1 MAVPTGQKSLAQI
14 NSEVTS
20 VNSESLNTLTNNA
33 IAYTGGNSTV
43 VTNNLSA
50 TPNSMDEFSGYVHT
64 QTQGLTYTQN
74 RRHSTNASNPAFQ
87 QSSADVYCIMG
98 HNLTRYNI
106 KINWSTTTGKYTIY
120 GQKVTGT
127 TTTYSTSG
135 SGSSVGTSL
144 FTIGTVQVPSPYT
157 TNNVDQIKLNHSQ
170 TTWNTAYFDMFVNTD
185 FLTISNH
192 TYPTP
197 DSFITANGNSVNYG
211 VSHRYDGQKEE
222 GFSSSHQRTD
232 YWSLTFRRS
241 GYYDYTTPTF
251 GVKTIHTY
259 VRQCGGGFSC
269 LHEDMK
275 VWLKGKNNL
284 DFTPVKEVKVG
295 DMVRTKDGQ
304 YTKVTKVITDHMRE
318 GYYTLLDGLKIT
330 GDHPI
335 VPHRYENEITPELP
349 WVRVDECN
357 LPKEYI
363 EGPVPTVYIET
374 EAGHMHTYW
383 QQPNSNDRW
392 EACLVSANYAHDR
405 S

>member
-14 NSEVTS
+14 NSEVAS
-20 VNSESLNTLTNNA
+20 VNSESLNTLTSNA
-33 IAYTGGNSTV
+33 IKPYTGGNSTV

-50 TPNSMDEFSGYVHT
+50 TPNSMNEFSGYVHT
-64 QTQGLTYTQN
+64 QNQSITYTQHA
-74 RRHSTNASNPAFQ
+74 RHHSSNPAFRQ
-87 QSSADVYCIMG
+87 TSSDTYCIIG
-98 HNLTRYNI
+98 ANITRYNI
-106 KINWSTTTGKYTIY
+106 KVTWSTTTGKYIIY
-120 GQKVTGT
+120 GQKVNGT
-127 TTTYSTSG
+127 TTRYSTSG
-135 SGSSVGTSL
+135 SGAVQGTGT
-144 FTIGTVQVPSPYT
+144 FTIGTAQIPSPYT
-157 TNNVDQIKLNHSQ
+157 GNNVSQIRLNHSQ
-170 TTWNTAYFDMFVNTD
+170 NNWASGYFDMFNNTD
-185 FLTISNH
+185 FLSISGT
-192 TYPTP
+192 TYLNP
-197 DSFITANGNSVNYG
+197 DNTITANGNSVTYG
-211 VSHRYDGQKEE
+211 MSHRYSGQKEE
-222 GFSSSHQRTD
+222 GFSSSHTRTD
-232 YWSLTFRRS
+232 TYSLTFIRP
-241 GYYDYTTPTF
+241 GYYDYTTPSF
-251 GVKTIHTY
+251 GVQTIHTY
-259 VRQCGGGFSC
+259 VRNCFNFC

-275 VWLKGKNNL
+275 VWLKGKDNL